1 MKLIRNVGLCIL
13 LSVIIW
19 PVFAQET
26 KTAAND
32 ISGSWLG
39 VLDIGA
45 VKLRTVF
52 RISKAAE
59 GKWAALC
66 DSPDQGAKDI
76 PCTSVTWEND
86 KVTIEMKDLMAVF
99 SGQLKENASII
110 DGTFQQGGQSLP
122 LVCKRIKE
130 DDPALSIKV
139 RSQETATYHT
149 PSYENSSLFQER
161 EITVGAGEWKLP
173 GTLTLPVGKGPFPI
187 LILVHG
193 SGPHDRDETIGPN
206 KPFCDLASGLA
217 AQGIAVLRYEKRTK
231 QYAMK
236 LKTALVGFTVNE
248 EVVDDAVAAVT
259 LARQTAAIDPNKVF
273 VLGHSLGGI
282 LAPRIAAGHPEIA
295 GFIIMAGALA
305 RPLEDLLLEQT
316 IFQLSLSTLPAETKQ
331 KQLDEIKQVV
341 AAIKAVSKESP
352 AQDLIFHA
360 PPSYWL
366 DLKGYN
372 PLAAAKALKQPLLV
386 LQGEKDCQVNI
397 QRDFGVWQQT
407 LAGRKNVVLK
417 SYPNLNHL
425 FMEVHGQSTGM
436 EYYQDLGNIVPI
448 VIDDI
453 AKWIKS
459 I

>member
-1 MKLIRNVGLCIL
+1 MKLFRNVGLYIL
-13 LSVIIW
+13 LSVLIW
-19 PVFAQET
+19 PVFTQET
-26 KTAAND
+26 KTVTND

-39 VLDIGA
+39 VLDVGA
-45 VKLRTVF
+45 VKLRLVF
-52 RISKAAE
+52 KISKTAD
-59 GKWAALC
+59 GKWAALL

-76 PCTSVTWEND
+76 PCTSVSWEKD
-86 KVTIEMKDLMAVF
+86 QVTIEMKGLMATF
-99 SGQLKENASII
+99 SGQLKENSGLI
-110 DGTFQQGGQSLP
+110 DGTFKQGGQSFP
-122 LVCKRIKE
+122 LACKRVKE
-130 DDPALSIKV
+130 DDQALANKV
-139 RSQETATYHT
+139 RPHETATYHA
-149 PSYENSSLFQER
+149 PRYEKPDMFQEK

-173 GTLTLPVGKGPFPI
+173 GTLTLPVGKGPFPV

-193 SGPHDRDETIGPN
+193 SGSHDRDETIGPN
-206 KPFCDLASGLA
+206 KPFRDLASGLA

-231 QYAMK
+231 RYAEK
-236 LKTALVGFTVNE
+236 LRNSIVGFTVNE
-248 EVVDDAVAAVT
+248 EVVNDAVAAVA
-259 LARQTAAIDPNKVF
+259 LARQTAGIDPNKVF

-316 IFQLSLSTLPAETKQ
+316 VFQLSLSTLPAETKQ

-407 LAGRKNVVLK
+407 LASRKNVVLK

>member
-1 MKLIRNVGLCIL
+1 MRNKMKFFRNVGLGIL
-13 LSVIIW
+13 LSVMIW
-19 PVFAQET
+19 PIFAQET
-26 KTAAND
+26 KTVTND

-39 VLDIGA
+39 LLDVGA
-45 VKLRTVF
+45 MKLRLVF
-52 RISKAAE
+52 KISKTAD

-76 PCTSVTWEND
+76 PCTSVSWEKD
-86 KVTIEMKDLMAVF
+86 QVTIEMKDLMASF
-99 SGQLKENASII
+99 SGQLKENSGMI
-110 DGTFQQGGQSLP
+110 DGTFKQGGQSLP
-122 LVCKRIKE
+122 LVCKRVKA
-130 DDPALSIKV
+130 DDPALINI
-139 RSQETATYHT
+139 ETATYHA
-149 PSYENSSLFQER
+149 PNYENPSMFQER
-161 EITVGAGEWKLP
+161 EITVGRDEWKLP
-173 GTLTLPVGKGPFPI
+173 GTLTLPVGKGPFPV

-193 SGPHDRDETIGPN
+193 SGPNDRDETIGPN
-206 KPFCDLASGLA
+206 KPFRDLASGLA

-231 QYAMK
+231 RYAEK
-236 LKTALVGFTVNE
+236 LRNSLVGFTVNE

-273 VLGHSLGGI
+273 ILGHSLGGI
-282 LAPRIAAGHPEIA
+282 LVPRIAAGHPEIA

-305 RPLEDLLLEQT
+305 RPSEDLLLEQT
-316 IFQLSLSTLPAETKQ
+316 IFQLSLSNLPAETKQ

-341 AAIKAVSKESP
+341 AAIKAVSKKSP

-366 DLKGYN
+366 DLKNYN

-417 SYPNLNHL
+417 SYPDLNHL
-425 FMEVHGQSTGM
+425 FMYVQGQSTGA
-436 EYYQDLGNIVPI
+436 EYQNPGNIAVI
-448 VIDDI
+448 VINDI